1 MTKSAEILEFLRE
14 QGPPSRL
21 PEAWG
26 PLPCDPALFDLLED
40 REELLRQLLERFTLR
55 ELLRARVVQTDTDGR
70 VALSGF
76 LTTNDSYLCAL
87 QKPRAKKPFDVVVGG
102 GGTLLGQLPVTA
114 ALDDADISARV
125 EREGGRLFLAQS
137 AANVA
142 IFRSLGWPAV
152 PSHAVEHLGGKGLE
166 LFCTKMGLPLIGC
179 QASDAATA
187 PPNSGRKRGQAT
199 GPRIPRSL
207 ILVNWQ
213 PSQLTLADD
222 PKMLEIRNHLLALAE
237 RLGIPLDDFAIWKPS
252 VAWLARLRHALECGD
267 PALVRAVVL
276 AGFEDDCVML
286 DRWPLIEPQEPR
298 TLVEAVSALHAPQ
311 DRLDR
316 RTAPQDR
323 QLLERLLHRD
333 LIESILKP
341 DDETTGPLERNL
353 RVTLAELSRVFHL
366 GAWQPAVGSVA
377 LRERLAA
384 AKQILAITKE
394 LRS

>member
-14 QGPPSRL
+14 QGTPSRL

-26 PLPCDPALFDLLED
+26 SLPCDPAFFDLPED
-40 REELLRQLLERFTLR
+40 RAELLRRLLERFTPR
-55 ELLRARVVQTDTDGR
+55 ELLRARVVQTDSDNG

-87 QKPRAKKPFDVVVGG
+87 QKPRAKKPFDVVAGG

-125 EREGGRLFLAQS
+125 ERDGGRLLLAQS
-137 AANVA
+137 AAAVA
-142 IFRSLGWPAV
+142 IFRSLSLAAS
-152 PSHAVEHLGGKGLE
+152 PSHEVEHLGGKGLE
-166 LFCTKMGLPLIGC
+166 VFCTKMGLPLIGC
-179 QASDAATA
+179 QASDVATA
-187 PPNSGRKRGQAT
+187 PPKSRRERGQAT

-213 PSQLTLADD
+213 PSQLTLDDD
-222 PKMLEIRNHLLALAE
+222 PKMLEIRKHLLALAE

-252 VAWLARLRHALECGD
+252 VVWLARLRHALECGD
-267 PALVRAVVL
+267 PALVREVAL

-298 TLVEAVSALHAPQ
+298 TFVEAISALHAPQ

-316 RTAPQDR
+316 RTAAPDWQ
-323 QLLERLLHRD
+323 QFERLTDRD
-333 LIESILKP
+333 VIGPMLQQAGEVP
-341 DDETTGPLERNL
+341 DARERNL
-353 RVTLAELSRVFHL
+353 GVVLAELSRAYHL
-366 GAWQPAVGSVA
+366 GAWQPAGGSAA
-377 LRERLAA
+377 LRERVAA
-384 AKQILAITKE
+384 AREIRVLTKE